1 MRPLSRLSGMPDK
14 GPGAVQVLTWAGDT
28 VCAFLSGYGYRR
40 IDTPVLEET
49 ELLLRKS
56 GGELASKMYTF
67 TDPGGHRVSLRPEF
81 TSSVV
86 RAYLQGM
93 GDKALPV
100 RWSYIGPVFRYETE
114 ESEYRQFTQAGA
126 ELIGASGP
134 WADAE
139 VLATASQGVSRLGI
153 GGCRLVIGHL
163 GFIGS
168 LLEALE
174 VSDRARL
181 FLLNNV
187 TALSRG
193 SEGLGEVREKA
204 AVLGLTSDTD
214 SRMKASDGPPSE
226 EALALL
232 DQYLGIAASP
242 MIGVRTPQEVRERFL
257 HKQRTAAGDAGRF
270 DAALELLAKVAQVK
284 GAPDDALD
292 AIRQLKVPTEAT
304 TQLDALSETLDALSN
319 YDLDS
324 QVSLDF
330 GLARGIAYYTGLIF
344 DLQHAAA
351 IGGSLGGGGRYD
363 GLVQA
368 LGSVDSMPAMG
379 FAWSLEHIVDVLTTD
394 VTSPASWD
402 VQATTVM
409 VRPEEASAM
418 PEALKEAAR
427 LRAQGAI
434 AHLEVGNGSLEACM
448 TRARTQGIGR
458 VVTVNAEGKVITD
471 NVPEHE

>member
-1 MRPLSRLSGMPDK
+1 MRQLSRLSGMPDQ
-14 GPGAVQVLTWAGDT
+14 GPEAVQVSTWVGDAL
-28 VCAFLSGYGYRR
+28 CAFLSGYGYRR

-56 GGELASKMYTF
+56 GGDLASKMYTF

-86 RAYLQGM
+86 RAHLQGM
-93 GDKALPV
+93 GDNGLPV

-114 ESEYRQFTQAGA
+114 DSESRQFTQAGA

-139 VLATASQGVSRLGI
+139 VLAMASQGVSQLGI
-153 GGCRLVIGHL
+153 SGCRLVIGHL

-168 LLEALE
+168 LLESVG

-193 SEGLGEVREKA
+193 PEGVGEVREKA
-204 AVLGLTSDTD
+204 AVLGLTSDNGSKPQTD
-214 SRMKASDGPPSE
+214 GNPSSE
-226 EALALL
+226 EALVLL
-232 DQYLGIAASP
+232 DQYLGSAVPP
-242 MIGVRTPQEVRERFL
+242 MIGVRTPQEIRERFL
-257 HKQRTAAGDAGRF
+257 RKQRTAAGDAGRF
-270 DAALELLAKVAQVK
+270 NTALELLTEVAQVK
-284 GAPDDALD
+284 GEPDDARD
-292 AIRQLKVPTEAT
+292 AIRRLKVPPGAMAE
-304 TQLDALSETLDALSN
+304 LDSLFHTLDALSS
-319 YDLDS
+319 YDIDS
-324 QVSLDF
+324 DVSLDF

-344 DLQHAAA
+344 DLQDPTAT
-351 IGGSLGGGGRYD
+351 GGSLGGGGRYD

-368 LGSVDSMPAMG
+368 LGGSGPTPAMG
-379 FAWSLEHIVDVLTTD
+379 FAWSLERIVDVLTTD
-394 VTSPASWD
+394 VTSPAPWD
-402 VQATTVM
+402 VQATTVL
-409 VRPEEASAM
+409 VRPEKAPAM

-434 AHLEVGNGSLEACM
+434 VHLEVGNGSLEACLL
-448 TRARTQGIGR
+448 RAREQGIGQ
-458 VVTVNAEGKVITD
+458 VVTVNAEGKVTTD
-471 NVPEHE
+471 NVSKRE